1 MMKRTVLIVSV
12 LGIAAAAAIT
22 LITRHGDAKVFYRTA
37 PVTRASLVQTVSAT
51 GSLGAVRTVSVGTQV
66 SGQVAKLMAD
76 FNDTV
81 RAGQLIAQ
89 IDPVPLQ
96 EAVTQAQADLAKD
109 AADVEAKTYLKVQAD
124 SLRAHGFVTDTD
136 WHTADLNLQ
145 QSRAT
150 VTSARAALQRAEQN
164 LRYTQIKAP
173 INGVVIERD
182 VDVGQTVAA
191 SLQAPQLFVI
201 AEDLKQMQILVS
213 VDESDIGQIKEG
225 QVAHFTVQTYGNR
238 RFDGT
243 VQQVRLQS
251 KTTENVVNYTV
262 VVAVSNADGALLPGM
277 TATVE
282 FETSRADSVLTVPN
296 AALRFKPPAAVIK
309 ETPGGSDT
317 TPQRRAPGAATTAN
331 RPAGQAGGAG
341 GFGGAGGQRRAG
353 GGPRPGGFAQLWY
366 ADSTGKPAVMRVRT
380 GISDGQRTQ
389 VSGPPQLV
397 EGLQVMTGVV
407 TGSEAPPPSQ
417 PTANPF
423 QPAPS
428 RGRGP

>member
-12 LGIAAAAAIT
+12 TGIAAAAAIT
-22 LITRHGDAKVFYRTA
+22 LISRHGDPKVNYRTS

-51 GSLGAVRTVSVGTQV
+51 GSLSAVRTVSVGTQV

-81 RAGQLIAQ
+81 RAGELIAQ
-89 IDPVPLQ
+89 IDPVPSQ

-109 AADVEAKTYLKVQAD
+109 AADVDAKTYLKQQAD
-124 SLRAHGFVTDTD
+124 SLRAHGFMTDTD
-136 WHTADLNLQ
+136 WHAADLNLA

-150 VTSARAALQRAEQN
+150 LTSAHAALQRAEQN

-173 INGVVIERD
+173 INGVIIERD

-213 VDESDIGQIKEG
+213 VDESDIGQIKDG
-225 QVAHFTVQTYGNR
+225 QAAHFTVQTYGTR
-238 RFDGT
+238 RFDGA

-262 VVAVSNADGALLPGM
+262 VVAVSNTDGALLPGM

-282 FETSRADSVLTVPN
+282 FETARADSVLTVPN
-296 AALRFKPPAAVIK
+296 AALRFKPPASVTK

-317 TPQRRAPGAATTAN
+317 TPQRRPPGAPGAQGG
-331 RPAGQAGGAG
+331 RPGGP
-341 GFGGAGGQRRAG
+341 GGQRRAG
-353 GGPRPGGFAQLWY
+353 GARPGGFAQLWY
-366 ADSTGKPAVMRVRT
+366 TGADGKPALMRVRT

-389 VSGPPQLV
+389 VSGPAQLV
-397 EGLQVMTGVV
+397 DGLQVMTGIL
-407 TGSEAPPPSQ
+407 TGNEAPAPSQ

-423 QPAPS
+423 QPAAPN
-428 RGRGP
+428 RRGP

>member
-12 LGIAAAAAIT
+12 LGIAAAGAIT
-22 LITRHGDAKVFYRTA
+22 LITRHGEAKVSYRTA

-51 GSLGAVRTVSVGTQV
+51 GSLSAVRTVSVGTQV
-66 SGQVAKLMAD
+66 SGQVARLMAD

-89 IDPVPLQ
+89 IDPVPSQ

-109 AADVEAKTYLKVQAD
+109 AADVDEKTYLKVQAD
-124 SLRAHGFVTDTD
+124 SLRAHGFMTDTD

-145 QSRAT
+145 QARAT

-173 INGVVIERD
+173 INGVIIERD

-243 VQQVRLQS
+243 VRQVRLQS

-262 VVAVSNADGALLPGM
+262 VVAVNNADGALLPGM

-296 AALRFKPPAAVIK
+296 AALRFKPPASVIK

-317 TPQRRAPGAATTAN
+317 TPQRRTPSATTAN
-331 RPAGQAGGAG
+331 RPAGQAGGAAG
-341 GFGGAGGQRRAG
+341 LGGAGGQRRAG
-353 GGPRPGGFAQLWY
+353 GGPRPGVFAQLWY

-397 EGLQVMTGVV
+397 AGLQVMTGVV
-407 TGSEAPPPSQ
+407 TGSEAPPASQ
-417 PTANPF
+417 PAANPF